1 MDRLNAMGTFI
12 AVVDA
17 GSFSGAARVLDIGQ
31 SSVSKT
37 VAQLEKHLEVRLLIR
52 STRGLTPTEA
62 GQAFYDHARRS
73 IEEADEA
80 EIAARGAASS
90 LTGLLR
96 VSAAVT
102 FARLHILPH
111 LGIFM
116 AEHPNLAIDI
126 ILDDRNIDLMEEGID
141 VSLRM
146 GNLSDSNMTA
156 RHIARSPR
164 IVVGTP
170 AYFSRAGI
178 PRVPGDLSEHQAITY
193 AKIAGDGVCK
203 FVRDGIEASVSVSG
217 KLRINAAEGVRAT
230 VLSGLGIAISSEWM
244 FSPELQAGDV
254 KQVLGDWS
262 LPPVDLWAVFPSGRM
277 VNAKSRAFVEFIE
290 QLMHSENSK
299 PA

>member
-1 MDRLNAMGTFI
+1 MDRLSAMETFI

-31 SSVSKT
+31 PSVSKT

-52 STRGLTPTEA
+52 STRGLAPTEA

-73 IEEADEA
+73 IDEADKA

-116 AEHPNLAIDI
+116 AEHPNLAIEI

-146 GNLSDSNMTA
+146 GNLSNSNMTA
-156 RHIARSPR
+156 RRIARSPR

-170 AYFSRAGI
+170 KYFSRAGI
-178 PRVPGDLSEHQAITY
+178 PLVPSDLAEHQAITY
-193 AKIAGDGVCK
+193 TKIAGDGVCK
-203 FVRDGIEASVSVSG
+203 FIKNGIETSVSVSG
-217 KLRINAAEGVRAT
+217 RLRINAAEGIRTT
-230 VLSGLGIAISSEWM
+230 VLSDLGIAISSEWM
-244 FSPELQAGDV
+244 FSPELQSGDV

-262 LPPVDLWAVFPSGRM
+262 LPPIDLWAIFPSGRM
-277 VNAKSRAFVEFIE
+277 MNAKSRTFVEFIE
-290 QLMHSENSK
+290 RLMHSKNGK
-299 PA
+299 QA

>member
-1 MDRLNAMGTFI
+1 MDRLSAMGTFI

-31 SSVSKT
+31 SSVSKA

-52 STRGLTPTEA
+52 STRGLAPTEA

-80 EIAARGAASS
+80 EVAARGAASS
-90 LTGLLR
+90 LSGHLR

-102 FARLHILPH
+102 FARLHILPY

-126 ILDDRNIDLMEEGID
+126 FLDDRNIDLMEEGID

-170 AYFSRAGI
+170 EYFLRAGT
-178 PRVPGDLSEHQAITY
+178 PRVPSDLAEHQAITY
-193 AKIAGDGVCK
+193 VNISGDGVCK
-203 FVRDGIEASVSVSG
+203 FIKDKIEASVSVSG

-230 VLSGLGIAISSEWM
+230 VLSGLGIAISTEWM
-244 FSPELQAGDV
+244 FSSELQAGKV

-290 QLMHSENSK
+290 RLMHSEKGK